1 MPMQPRFEI
10 AAGLC
15 LLATLVASPVI
26 SVRSAIA
33 ADSPPEVVRKLTDAV
48 IAVLRQKDLP
58 ADERLKTIRD
68 IVYDYADFVTI
79 SRLVLA
85 RNWSGLD
92 TIQKEL
98 FVEEFKKYLSI
109 SYGKN
114 VESYSNEKVQIVGDR
129 DEGRGDWTVQT
140 RNLRPQAGGDV
151 LVEYRLRQKDGEW
164 KLIDVLVER
173 VSLVSNYRSQ
183 FQVIMANGGIDHLLE
198 ILREKNA

>member
-1 MPMQPRFEI
+1 MQPRFSI

-15 LLATLVASPVI
+15 LLATLVVAPVI
-26 SVRSAIA
+26 SVQLAIA

-48 IAVLRQKDLP
+48 IAVLKEKHLS
-58 ADERLKTIRD
+58 ADARATTIRD
-68 IVYDYADFVTI
+68 IVYDYADFATI

-85 RNWSGLD
+85 RHWSELD
-92 TIQKEL
+92 TTQREH

-114 VESYSNEKVQIVGDR
+114 VDSYSNEKVKIVGDR

-140 RNLRPQAGGDV
+140 KNLRPQGGGDV
-151 LVEYRLRQKDGEW
+151 LVEYRLRQKNGEW
-164 KLIDVLVER
+164 KVIDVLIER

-198 ILREKNA
+198 MLREKNT

>member
-1 MPMQPRFEI
+1 MQPRFEI

-15 LLATLVASPVI
+15 LLAALVSSPVI

-48 IAVLRQKDLP
+48 IAVLKQKELS
-58 ADERLKTIRD
+58 ADVRVTTIRD
-68 IVYDYADFVTI
+68 IVYDYTDFATI

-85 RNWSGLD
+85 RNWSQLD
-92 TIQKEL
+92 TTQKEH

-109 SYGKN
+109 TYGKN
-114 VESYSNEKVQIVGDR
+114 IESYSNENVQIVGDR

-140 RNLRPQAGGDV
+140 RNRRPQGGGDV
-151 LVEYRLRQKDGEW
+151 LVEYRLRQKNGEW
-164 KLIDVLVER
+164 KVIDVLIER

-183 FQVIMANGGIDHLLE
+183 FQVIMANGGIDHLFE

>member
-1 MPMQPRFEI
+1 MQPRFEI

-26 SVRSAIA
+26 SVRSAVA
-33 ADSPPEVVRKLTDAV
+33 ADSPPEVVRKLADAV
-48 IAVLRQKDLP
+48 IAVLNQQDLS
-58 ADERLKTIRD
+58 ADSRLATIRD
-68 IVYDYADFVTI
+68 IVYDYADFATI

-85 RNWSGLD
+85 RNWSALD
-92 TIQKEL
+92 TIQKQH
-98 FVEEFKKYLSI
+98 FVEEFKKHLSI

-129 DEGRGDWTVQT
+129 DEGRGDWSVQT
-140 RNLRPQAGGDV
+140 RNHRPQGGADV
-151 LVEYRLRQKDGEW
+151 LVDYRLRQKAGEW
-164 KLIDVLVER
+164 KVIDILIER

-183 FQVIMANGGIDHLLE
+183 FQVIMADGGIDHLLA